1 MTLLDRIH
9 ANRCAVRDCSRER
22 ARDSDVCSADLTE
35 KWHNRLAR
43 QEDGSYLRR
52 RVFTARE
59 ETWRA
64 A

>member
-1 MTLLDRIH
+1 MSGLLERM
-9 ANRCAVRDCSRER
+9 RCRVVDCAR
-22 ARDSDVCSADLTE
+22 ARALDSDVCTTDLAE
-35 KWHNRLAR
+35 KWANRLAR
-43 QEDGSYLRR
+43 QPDGSYLRR